1 MLSEDEIRHIRD
13 STRFLH
19 NLGFGDFTCE
29 LIVLDTILD
38 EREKEEIEAWLHVE

>member
-19 NLGFGDFTCE
+19 NLGFGDFTWE

-38 EREKEEIEAWLHVE
+38 EREQDNHEAWLHVE

>member
-29 LIVLDTILD
+29 LLVLDTVLD
-38 EREKEEIEAWLHVE
+38 ELEHDNSEAWLHVD